1 MLLVILILI
10 PLIFGLLCWQ
20 SERIGDWVPRWVALS
35 GMSIT
40 LITIVFLWKYKC
52 HDLLNVYPPTEHMLA
67 RWQLEY
73 IYPWVPRFGISV
85 HLALDGFSLLM
96 VTLTGLLGCMAVL
109 CSWCEIQRYQG
120 LFYLNLL
127 WILGGVIGVFL
138 SIDMFLFFFFWEIML
153 IPMYFLI
160 SLWGHQEV
168 NKSDRINTA
177 IKFVVYT
184 QFSGLFMLLSIIT
197 LVSINH
203 DIHGVWSFNY
213 QDLLNILIPVHMEYL
228 IMLGF
233 FFAFAVK
240 MPIVPF
246 HVWLP
251 DVHGQA
257 PTAGSV
263 DLAGIL
269 IKTAAYGFFR
279 FVLPLFPC
287 ASKSFAPIAMC
298 LGLLNIFY
306 GAFMAFAQTD
316 CKRLIAYTSISHMG
330 FVLIAIYSGAQLSY
344 QGAVIQ
350 MISHS
355 LSVSGMFI
363 LCGQLYERTHTRDM
377 RLMGGLWS
385 RMHLMPAFSLCLAA
399 ATLGLPGTGNFIGEI
414 TILFGN
420 FRAAPITTII
430 ASFGIILSSIYSLI
444 LMQRIYY
451 GPISIS
457 SVVNKGGLLQNMTLR
472 EKNIIIIILLC
483 IFLIGFF
490 PQYILNTSYMTMHN
504 LYVWLQEHN
513 CSM

>member
-1 MLLVILILI
+1 MLLIVLIFI
-10 PLIFGLLCWQ
+10 PFIFGLLCWQ
-20 SERIGDWVPRWVALS
+20 SERIGYWVPRWIALF
-35 GMSIT
+35 GMFIIFFIT
-40 LITIVFLWKYKC
+40 LILWKYEY
-52 HDLLNVYPPTEHMLA
+52 HDLLSIYPIKHVFP

-73 IYPWVPRFGISV
+73 LCPWIPRFGISI

-96 VTLTGLLGCMAVL
+96 VTLAGFLGCMAVL
-109 CSWCEIQRYQG
+109 CSWCEIQRDHG

-160 SLWGHQEV
+160 SLWGYKEV

-177 IKFVVYT
+177 IKFFAYT
-184 QFSGLFMLLSIIT
+184 QCSGLFMLISIIT

-213 QDLLNILIPVHMEYL
+213 QDLLNILLPPHMEYL
-228 IMLGF
+228 VMLGF

-251 DVHGQA
+251 DVHSQA

-269 IKTAAYGFFR
+269 LKTAAYGFFR

-306 GAFMAFAQTD
+306 GACMAFAQTD
-316 CKRLIAYTSISHMG
+316 VKRLIAYTSVSHMG

-344 QGAVIQ
+344 QGAVIH

-385 RMHLMPAFSLCLAA
+385 RMHLIPAFSLCFAA
-399 ATLGLPGTGNFIGEI
+399 ATLGLPGTGNFIGEV

-420 FRAAPITTII
+420 FQVSPITTII
-430 ASFGIILSSIYSLI
+430 ACFGIILSSIYSLI

-451 GPISIS
+451 GPILMGRVRKRDSFR
-457 SVVNKGGLLQNMTLR
+457 KMTLR
-472 EKNIIIIILLC
+472 EKNIIIILLSC
-483 IFLIGFF
+483 VFLIGFF
-490 PQYILNTSYMTMHN
+490 PQYILNTSYTTMHN
-504 LYVWLQEHN
+504 LYIWVKERN

>member
-1 MLLVILILI
+1 MLLVILIFI
-10 PLIFGLLCWQ
+10 PFIFGLLCWQ
-20 SERIGDWVPRWVALS
+20 SERIGYWVPRWVALS

-40 LITIVFLWKYKC
+40 FIITGFLWQYEH
-52 HDLLNVYPPTEHMLA
+52 HDLLNAYSTEHVFPK
-67 RWQLEY
+67 WQLEY
-73 IYPWVPRFGISV
+73 MYPWIPRFGISV

-96 VTLTGLLGCMAVL
+96 VTLTGFLGCMAVL
-109 CSWCEIQRYQG
+109 CSWCEIQRYHG

-160 SLWGHQEV
+160 SLWGHKEF
-168 NKSDRINTA
+168 NRIGRINTA
-177 IKFVVYT
+177 IKFFVYT
-184 QFSGLFMLLSIIT
+184 QFSGLFMLISIIT
-197 LVSINH
+197 LVAINH
-203 DIHGVWSFNY
+203 DIHGVWSFDY
-213 QDLLNILIPVHMEYL
+213 QDLLNMLLPVNTEYL

-251 DVHGQA
+251 DVHSQA

-269 IKTAAYGFFR
+269 LKTAAYGFFR

-306 GAFMAFAQTD
+306 GACMAFAQTD
-316 CKRLIAYTSISHMG
+316 VKRLIAYTSISHMG
-330 FVLIAIYSGAQLSY
+330 FVLIAIYSGTHLSY
-344 QGAVIQ
+344 QGAVIH

-363 LCGQLYERTHTRDM
+363 ICGQLYERTHTRDM

-385 RMHLMPAFSLCLAA
+385 RMHLIPAFSLCFAA
-399 ATLGLPGTGNFIGEI
+399 ATLGLPGTGNFIGEV

-420 FRAAPITTII
+420 FQSAPITTII
-430 ASFGIILSSIYSLI
+430 ACFGIILSSIYSLI

-451 GPISIS
+451 GPILVSRGSKI
-457 SVVNKGGLLQNMTLR
+457 GLLKNMTLR
-472 EKNIIIIILLC
+472 EKNIIIMLLSC

-490 PQYILNTSYMTMHN
+490 PQYILNASYTTMHN
-504 LYVWLQEHN
+504 LCIWLKEYN